1 MKTERAESDRGA
13 SLPQVAVLLAG
24 LAALISATAWLIFV
38 AGKPVPVQSIKRPAA
53 PSNVIRLITFD
64 RPFPAEGRF
73 VADPYVGSRVCADCH
88 PAESAM
94 HARSGHAMT
103 LRPAG
108 SVAISRELDGMNQTD
123 PEIAGVSWNYRYEED
138 QLQITRTG
146 AGEIQKWVADYAIGS
161 GHHALTYVSMID
173 HRIPRVIEHRLT
185 YYHRRDG
192 KSGLGITPGHD
203 TRPGPPWLGP
213 DGAELPPRIARE
225 CFRCHATQLA
235 AGDDEQRFDEN
246 TMIPNVSC
254 ERCHGPGKAHVAAAR
269 RGAAESELALPF
281 GPDHYTAEKLLT
293 LCGSCHRLPS
303 ASQAGRI
310 KPDDPNLVRFQPVGI
325 VQSQCYQKSAG
336 AFSCVTCH
344 DPHARVSPDR
354 PAYNQACLS
363 CHESPERP
371 KPESLAKPA
380 PPCPVSAKSRC
391 VDCHMPQ
398 KDAGQGILFSDHWI
412 RIYPKDEKPSDPAAA
427 K

>member
-1 MKTERAESDRGA
+1 
-13 SLPQVAVLLAG
+13 
-24 LAALISATAWLIFV
+24 
-38 AGKPVPVQSIKRPAA
+38 
-53 PSNVIRLITFD
+53 
-64 RPFPAEGRF
+64 
-73 VADPYVGSRVCADCH
+73 
-88 PAESAM
+88 M

-103 LRPAG
+103 LQPAG
-108 SVAISRELDGMNQTD
+108 RVAISRQLDGTNQAD
-123 PEIAGVSWNYRYEED
+123 PEIAGVSWNYRYEND
-138 QLQITRTG
+138 QLHITRT
-146 AGEIQKWVADYAIGS
+146 ASSEIQKWVADYAIGS
-161 GHHALTYVSMID
+161 GHHALTYVSMMD
-173 HRIPRVIEHRLT
+173 HTIPLVLEHRLT
-185 YYHRRDG
+185 YYHRQDG

-203 TRPGPPWLGP
+203 FRPAPPWLTPKG
-213 DGAELPPRIARE
+213 GEIPPRIARE

-269 RGAAESELALPF
+269 RRAPESDLALPF

-325 VQSQCYQKSAG
+325 VQSKCYQKSAG

-354 PAYNQACLS
+354 PAYNQVCLS
-363 CHESPERP
+363 CHGIAGKT
-371 KPESLAKPA
+371 KPETLAKPA
-380 PPCPVSAKSRC
+380 PPCPVSSLSRC
-391 VDCHMPQ
+391 VDCHMPR

-412 RIYPKDEKPSDPAAA
+412 RVYAKGEAKPASGAAA
-427 K
+427 IGRLTGYADLV